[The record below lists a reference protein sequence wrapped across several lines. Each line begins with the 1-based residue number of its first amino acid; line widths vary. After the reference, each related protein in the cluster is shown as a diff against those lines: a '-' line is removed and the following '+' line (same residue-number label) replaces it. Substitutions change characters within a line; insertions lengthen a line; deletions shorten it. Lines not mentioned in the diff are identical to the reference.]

1 MEASS
6 LGKHLPAEGSH
17 HHTPGTARK
26 TGQAWAWLKPPG
38 SLPEALAVRR
48 ALRSQTR
55 SSLGV
60 VVRLVT
66 QDPRLTRAGSVA
78 STVLSSV

>member
-1 MEASS
+1 M
-6 LGKHLPAEGSH
+6 
-17 HHTPGTARK
+17 
-26 TGQAWAWLKPPG
+26 
-38 SLPEALAVRR
+38 
-48 ALRSQTR
+48 R

-78 STVLSSV
+78 STVLSPV